1 MGRFDHENLG
11 EYDIQEGPVYW
22 SDDRKLRIDQ
32 VNSPK
37 KAYLKV
43 YKAKRDAFNIYAKST
58 KMCRLSLDDLS
69 YVDGVGSNW
78 ILTDEEMNQIKEIL
92 ASPCKSNI
100 NLTVLEY
107 IKECYRQEFN
117 LNK

>member
-1 MGRFDHENLG
+1 MERFDHENLG

-43 YKAKRDAFNIYAKST
+43 YKAKRDAINI
-58 KMCRLSLDDLS
+58 
-69 YVDGVGSNW
+69 
-78 ILTDEEMNQIKEIL
+78 
-92 ASPCKSNI
+92 
-100 NLTVLEY
+100 
-107 IKECYRQEFN
+107 
-117 LNK
+117 